1 MASKASGWLRGKVKA
16 VTSGDCLLIMGSTKA
31 EIPQE
36 KSITLSHLMAPR
48 LARRGG
54 VDEPFAWE
62 SREFLRKH
70 CIGKEVTFR
79 LDYTAPN
86 IGREFGTVYFGDKNV
101 AYLVVATGWA
111 KVKEQGPKG
120 GEQLPYVAE
129 LQRLEEVAK
138 QHGLGRWSKEPGAA
152 EESIRDIPPSAIG
165 ELSGFDAKGFAVA
178 NKGKSLEAIVE
189 QVRDGST
196 VRVYL
201 HPSFQFVQIYV
212 AGAQV
217 RVVVE
222 GTDSFNNIIGS
233 VYYPDGDTAKDLSLE
248 LVKNGLAKYVEW
260 SANMLDVEVKIKL
273 KNAERQAKK
282 EQLRIWTG
290 FKPPVTNSKP
300 IHDQKFTG
308 KVVEVVSGDCII
320 VADDAAPYGSPSAE
334 WQVNLSSIRAP
345 KLGNPRREDNKPDK
359 FARESKEFLRTR
371 LIGKQ
376 VTVEM
381 EYSGRISTM
390 DGQNAVPVMNSADTR
405 VLDYGSVFLG
415 SPSPADGDDTSSVP
429 STGTQPK
436 INVAELLL
444 SRGFAEISKHRDYEE
459 RSHYFDALLAAHSRA
474 EKAKKGIHSDKL
486 PPVMHITDFTMVNS
500 KKAKDF
506 LPFLQRN
513 RRHTAVVEY
522 VFSGHRFK
530 LTIPKETCSIAF
542 SLSGV
547 RCPGKDEPY
556 SSEAIA
562 LMRRM
567 ILQRDVEILQWLAFL
582 LVPVVSFDI
591 CYAPLLID
599 CYECKSP
606 QVNSKKAKDFLPFL
620 QRNRRHT
627 AVVEYVFSGHR
638 FKLTIPKETCSIAFS
653 LSGVR
658 CPGKDEPYSSEA
670 IALMRRMILQRDV
683 EIEVETVDRTGTF
696 IGSLWESK
704 TNVGS
709 VLLESGLAKLSSFS
723 LDRIPDAHVLTRAEK
738 SAKQQKLKIW
748 ENYAEGEKVS
758 NVSASESNE
767 QEILKIVTKNMSI
780 GYFQTSYKLP
790 TIILAKRKKGF
801 TQQYKGSNFL
811 LNSGCQMHRSAHRIR
826 EFTPLRSFGCTACL
840 QWLSRRQSM
849 QPTALERYLLTSY
862 CKVVA
867 TEVLGG
873 GKFYAQAV
881 GDQRV
886 SSIQQ
891 QLASL
896 KFKEAPVIGAF
907 NPVKGEMVLAQ
918 FNLDNSWN
926 RAMVIDC
933 TNRSSLFFPQMIS
946 ATRQIVNGPR
956 AVDSVDDQFEVFYI
970 DFGNQ
975 EVVPYNRIRPADPSV
990 SSSPPLAQLCSLAL
1004 IKVPGLEDDY
1014 GQEAA
1019 EYLSECLLSSSKQ
1032 YRAMIEERDTSGGKV
1047 TRQGTGTVLIVT
1059 LVDPETESSIS
1070 AAMLEE
1076 GLARLE
1082 RSKRWDTK
1090 ERKKALENLE
1100 QFQEK
1105 AKKERLRLWQYGDV
1119 ESDED
1124 EQAPGGRKHTLC
1136 R

>member
-1 MASKASGWLRGKVKA
+1 MSAWTNFCAIMASNTGASGWLRGKVKA

-31 EIPQE
+31 EIPPE
-36 KSITLSHLMAPR
+36 KSITLSYLMAPR

-62 SREFLRKH
+62 SREFLRKL
-70 CIGKEVTFR
+70 CVGKEVTFR
-79 LDYTAPN
+79 VDYTAPN
-86 IGREFGTVYFGDKNV
+86 IGREFGTVYLGDKNV
-101 AYLVVATGWA
+101 AYLVVAAGWA
-111 KVKEQGPKG
+111 RVKEQGPKG
-120 GEQLPYVAE
+120 GEPLPNVSE
-129 LQRLEEVAK
+129 LIRLEEVAK
-138 QHGLGRWSKEPGAA
+138 QQGLGRWSKEPGAA
-152 EESIRDIPPSAIG
+152 EESIRDLPPSAIG

-201 HPSFQFVQIYV
+201 LPSFQFVQIYV
-212 AGAQV
+212 AGVQAPSMGRRPPNPTVVAEPEGTTSGTTNGDDSGEAPAPLTTTQRLAASTASTEVPPDRFGREAKHFTETRVLNRDV
-217 RVVVE
+217 RIVVE
-222 GTDSFNNIIGS
+222 GTDSFSNIIGS

-248 LVKNGLAKYVEW
+248 LVENGLAKYVEW

-273 KNAERQAKK
+273 KNAELQAKK

-334 WQVNLSSIRAP
+334 RRVNLSSIRAP
-345 KLGNPRREDNKPDK
+345 KLGNPRREDNKPEN

-381 EYSGRISTM
+381 EYSRRISTM
-390 DGQNAVPVMNSADTR
+390 DGQNAMPAVSSADTR
-405 VLDYGSVFLG
+405 VLDYGSVFL
-415 SPSPADGDDTSSVP
+415 
-429 STGTQPK
+429 GTQPK

-444 SRGFAEISKHRDYEE
+444 SRGFAAISKHRDYEE

-474 EKAKKGIHSDKL
+474 EKAKKGVHSDKL
-486 PPVMHITDFTMVNS
+486 PPVMHITDLTMVNS

-513 RRHTAVVEY
+513 RRHTAIVEY

-567 ILQRDVEILQWLAFL
+567 V
-582 LVPVVSFDI
+582 
-591 CYAPLLID
+591 
-599 CYECKSP
+599 
-606 QVNSKKAKDFLPFL
+606 
-620 QRNRRHT
+620 
-627 AVVEYVFSGHR
+627 
-638 FKLTIPKETCSIAFS
+638 
-653 LSGVR
+653 
-658 CPGKDEPYSSEA
+658 
-670 IALMRRMILQRDV
+670 LQRDV

-709 VLLESGLAKLSSFS
+709 VLLESGLAKLSSFG

-738 SAKQQKLKIW
+738 LAKQQKLKVVATEVLGESGLAKLSSFGLDRIPDAHVLTRAEKLAKQQKLKIW
-748 ENYAEGEKVS
+748 ENYVEGEEVT
-758 NVSASESNE
+758 NGSASESK
-767 QEILKIVTKNMSI
+767 QKEIL
-780 GYFQTSYKLP
+780 
-790 TIILAKRKKGF
+790 
-801 TQQYKGSNFL
+801 
-811 LNSGCQMHRSAHRIR
+811 
-826 EFTPLRSFGCTACL
+826 
-840 QWLSRRQSM
+840 
-849 QPTALERYLLTSY
+849 
-862 CKVVA
+862 KVVA

-873 GKFYAQAV
+873 GKFYAQTV

-886 SSIQQ
+886 ASIQQ

-896 KFKEAPVIGAF
+896 KLKEAPVIGAF
-907 NPVKGEMVLAQ
+907 NPAKGEIVLAQ
-918 FNLDNSWN
+918 FSVDNSWN
-926 RAMVIDC
+926 RAM
-933 TNRSSLFFPQMIS
+933 
-946 ATRQIVNGPR
+946 IVNGPR
-956 AVDSVDDQFEVFYI
+956 GAVESVDDKFEVFYI

-990 SSSPPLAQLCSLAL
+990 SSSPPLAQLCSLAF
-1004 IKVPGLEDDY
+1004 IKVPGLEDDN

-1032 YRAMIEERDTSGGKV
+1032 YRAMIEERDTTGGKV
-1047 TRQGTGTVLIVT
+1047 KGQGTGPVLIVT
-1059 LVDPETESSIS
+1059 LVDPETESSIN

-1082 RSKRWDTK
+1082 RGKRWDTK
-1090 ERKKALENLE
+1090 ERKTALENLE

-1119 ESDED
+1119 ESDEE
-1124 EQAPGGRKHTLC
+1124 EQAPGGR
-1136 R
+1136 RPPPRR